1 MITITT
7 NEDNFNDKILNHILI
22 MNLIELDFLLKLI
35 LNI

>member
-22 MNLIELDFLLKLI
+22 VNLIELNFLLKHI